1 MVQEERLELIPEY
14 FNDWVYESIEDY
26 TNKIEVFYGG
36 AGSGKSYGAVQKVLL
51 KSMNDKRKVLVIR
64 KIQKTIKDSI
74 WNLFKEQIEEL
85 GMTNVT
91 RINRSDLEMELSNK
105 SLFIFSGLDDPEK
118 IKSIN
123 GITDIVIE
131 EATELTLDD
140 FTQLLL
146 RLRPNADVEYPQ
158 IYLMFNPISKANW
171 VFDYFIMNKPDNA
184 KVVQTTYKDNKFL
197 TIDYKNELE
206 RLKDRNPA
214 YYKIYALGEFATLDK
229 LVFPS
234 YEKRLIAKEEVRNF
248 EMFIGTDFGLTKI
261 APLYSNVY
269 RKLCEPTNVGCVLN
283 IAC

>member
-1 MVQEERLELIPEY
+1 MI
-14 FNDWVYESIEDY
+14 
-26 TNKIEVFYGG
+26 
-36 AGSGKSYGAVQKVLL
+36 
-51 KSMNDKRKVLVIR
+51 
-64 KIQKTIKDSI
+64 
-74 WNLFKEQIEEL
+74 
-85 GMTNVT
+85 
-91 RINRSDLEMELSNK
+91 
-105 SLFIFSGLDDPEK
+105 PEK

-146 RLRPNADVEYPQ
+146 RLRPGEEVKHPQ

-184 KVVQTTYKDNKFL
+184 KVIQTTYKDNKFL

-229 LVFPS
+229 LVFPV

-248 EMFIGTDFGLTKI
+248 EMFIGMDFGYINDPSAIVWGYIDTIGK
-261 APLYSNVY
+261 
-269 RKLCEPTNVGCVLN
+269 KN
-283 IAC
+283 ICNRRIC